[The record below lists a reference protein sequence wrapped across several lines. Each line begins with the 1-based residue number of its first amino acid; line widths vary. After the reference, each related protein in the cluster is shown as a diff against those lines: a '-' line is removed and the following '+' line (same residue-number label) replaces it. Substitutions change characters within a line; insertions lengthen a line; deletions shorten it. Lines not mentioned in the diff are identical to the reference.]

1 MAGAS
6 DALPELT
13 RRGAGAK
20 GLTPMARESCA
31 HARSLLAVAPGF
43 SRLLYFC
50 GSAGRFWCVST
61 NLTAAPYRCLDD
73 FSGSVRVLNSAAE
86 GWRQALR
93 VVAFQAVA
101 TLLAAAACLVLGPR
115 AALAALVGGGAMALG
130 SLLAAWGAFG
140 GGVAGAGT
148 ALGRLLLGTALK
160 WVVVAGGL
168 YLAMAVW
175 RLPAVPA
182 LAGAAFAAAAF
193 VVSMKFAATRPSTT
207 RAST

>member
-1 MAGAS
+1 MFLG
-6 DALPELT
+6 
-13 RRGAGAK
+13 K
-20 GLTPMARESCA
+20 
-31 HARSLLAVAPGF
+31 F
-43 SRLLYFC
+43 
-50 GSAGRFWCVST
+50 
-61 NLTAAPYRCLDD
+61 
-73 FSGSVRVLNSAAE
+73 RVLNSAAE

-101 TLLAAAACLVLGPR
+101 ALLTAAACFLLGPD
-115 AALAALVGGGAMALG
+115 AALAALVGGGSGARGGLRGPWGG
-130 SLLAAWGAFG
+130 SG

-160 WVVVAGGL
+160 WLVVAAGL

-182 LAGAAFAAAAF
+182 LAGAAMAAAAF
-193 VVSMKFAATRPSTT
+193 VVSMKFAAARPSKT